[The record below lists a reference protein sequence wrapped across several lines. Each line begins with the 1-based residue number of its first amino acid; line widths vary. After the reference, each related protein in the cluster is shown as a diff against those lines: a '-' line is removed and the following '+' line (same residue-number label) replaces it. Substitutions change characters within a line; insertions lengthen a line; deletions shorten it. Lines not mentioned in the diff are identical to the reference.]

1 MPGSTRRRSGAWPST
16 DRSWWR
22 EPAILL
28 APLAAFAAW
37 LYSHSDPGVDWYVL
51 GRARSANDAVIAL
64 GPYVAAVVAWEMGTL
79 RRVWGRLAVRRPW
92 WRVLAA
98 RMALPVTIAL
108 LILVAI
114 YAVMLAGL
122 PTFASPGWGIPA
134 LSVANVLGWALFGAA
149 LGLVLGPILSLP
161 AALIVPFLVL
171 AVPRSWGDPLWAR
184 HVTGLVD
191 GCCDP
196 SGVYDTRALTA
207 GLAFLTVIDVVSL
220 CVAAVRLAPARSGLG
235 RPALALGVV
244 VVAIA
249 GGLSAA
255 QDVRQLDASASA
267 PRNSDAVRCYDGN
280 VCLWP
285 EETFALDANVQA
297 WKRVRAAWIDLGLP
311 EPPVAIG
318 PRNSGMPL
326 PITVAYP
333 GAAGDI
339 ENVEMGLVTRLP
351 AAMRGC
357 FYRQYGL
364 LTGGD
369 NDPARFEL
377 LSSLLRARLGR
388 PVDGP
393 VPVTADQASQVW
405 SQTHRCEEGQAGG

>member
-1 MPGSTRRRSGAWPST
+1 MT

-37 LYSHSDPGVDWYVL
+37 FYSQSDLGVDWYVL

-64 GPYVAAVVAWEMGTL
+64 GPYVAAIVAWEMGTL

-98 RMALPVTIAL
+98 RMALPVTVAL
-108 LILVAI
+108 VILVAI

-122 PTFASPGWGIPA
+122 PTFASPGWSIPA

-149 LGLVLGPILSLP
+149 LGLVLGPVLSLP

-171 AVPRSWGDPLWAR
+171 AVPRSWSDPLWAR

-191 GCCDP
+191 SCCDP
-196 SGVYDTRALTA
+196 SEVYDTRALTA
-207 GLAFLTVIDVVSL
+207 GLAFLAVIAVASL
-220 CVAAVRLAPARSGLG
+220 CVAAIRLAPARSGIG
-235 RPALALGVV
+235 RPVLALGIVV
-244 VVAIA
+244 AAIA
-249 GGLSAA
+249 GGLFVG
-255 QDVRQLDASASA
+255 QDVRQLGLSSSA
-267 PRNSDAVRCYDGN
+267 PRNPDAVRCYDGN

-285 EETFALDANVQA
+285 EETFALEANVQA

-311 EPPVAIG
+311 EPPVVIG

-326 PITVAYP
+326 PITIAVP
-333 GAAGDI
+333 DMAG
-339 ENVEMGLVTRLP
+339 NVEDAEVSLVIRLP

-357 FYRQYGL
+357 FYRNYGL
-364 LTGGD
+364 VTGTD
-369 NDPARFEL
+369 NDPTRFEI
-377 LSSLLRARLGR
+377 LSSLLRARLGL
-388 PVDGP
+388 PTGGP
-393 VPVTADQASQVW
+393 LPVTADQASQIW
-405 SQTHRCEEGQAGG
+405 SQTQQCEEGQAGG